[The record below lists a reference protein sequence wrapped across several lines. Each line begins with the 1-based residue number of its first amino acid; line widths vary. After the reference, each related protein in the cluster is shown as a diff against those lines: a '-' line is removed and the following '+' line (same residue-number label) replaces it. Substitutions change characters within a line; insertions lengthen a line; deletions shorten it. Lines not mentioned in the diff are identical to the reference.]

1 METSPANN
9 GSIIVEV
16 APQAMSGLMMV
27 VGTQHS
33 LILGLERR
41 VDAYCR

>member
-16 APQAMSGLMMV
+16 APKAMSGLMMV
-27 VGTQHS
+27 
-33 LILGLERR
+33 
-41 VDAYCR
+41 